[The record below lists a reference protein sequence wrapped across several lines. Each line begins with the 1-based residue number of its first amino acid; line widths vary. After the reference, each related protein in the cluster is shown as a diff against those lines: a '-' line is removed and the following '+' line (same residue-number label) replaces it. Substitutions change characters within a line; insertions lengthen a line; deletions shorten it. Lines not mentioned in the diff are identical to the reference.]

1 MRNRFDQQL
10 ELLNEQL
17 IRMGELCEVAIGKA
31 TTALKEGSMEQAQ
44 KVIEAD
50 EEIDQAET
58 DIERLC
64 LKLLLQQQPV
74 ARDLRQI
81 SAALKMITDMERIG
95 DQASDI
101 AEIII
106 TEEKSEAQDIPKII
120 KMSEAAGKMVRD
132 SVNAYVEKDLELS
145 RKVIKDDDIVDEL
158 FEEVKTTL
166 IDFIAENKGEQGGE
180 AIDLIMVAK
189 YLERIADHATNIA
202 EWVEFSIT
210 GIHKASVVGERGMI
224 FCVEDDS
231 NIRELVVY
239 TLESTG
245 FQARGFEDGSSF
257 LEALAL
263 ETPELVL
270 LDIMLPGE
278 DGMELLSKLKASKKT
293 REIPVIMVTAK
304 GAEYDKVKG
313 LDSGAD
319 DYVTKPFGMME
330 LISRIKAV
338 LRRSANGSISGEDA
352 FEIGEIRLDPKKH
365 EVTVHGEV
373 VNLTLKEYELLKR
386 LMKNSNIVLTRDQ
399 LLEDIWGYD
408 FDGET
413 RTVDVHVRTL
423 RQKLGDAGEQIE
435 TVRGVG
441 YRMSR

>member
-1 MRNRFDQQL
+1 
-10 ELLNEQL
+10 
-17 IRMGELCEVAIGKA
+17 
-31 TTALKEGSMEQAQ
+31 
-44 KVIEAD
+44 
-50 EEIDQAET
+50 
-58 DIERLC
+58 
-64 LKLLLQQQPV
+64 
-74 ARDLRQI
+74 
-81 SAALKMITDMERIG
+81 
-95 DQASDI
+95 
-101 AEIII
+101 
-106 TEEKSEAQDIPKII
+106 
-120 KMSEAAGKMVRD
+120 
-132 SVNAYVEKDLELS
+132 
-145 RKVIKDDDIVDEL
+145 
-158 FEEVKTTL
+158 
-166 IDFIAENKGEQGGE
+166 
-180 AIDLIMVAK
+180 
-189 YLERIADHATNIA
+189 
-202 EWVEFSIT
+202 
-210 GIHKASVVGERGMI
+210 MI
-224 FCVEDDS
+224 FCVEDDG

-278 DGMELLSKLKASKKT
+278 DGMELLRKLKASKKT
-293 REIPVIMVTAK
+293 KDIPVIMVTAK

-313 LDSGAD
+313 LDAGAD

-338 LRRSANGSISGEDA
+338 LRRSAKGSVSSEDT
-352 FEIGEIRLDPKKH
+352 FEIGEIRLDLKKH